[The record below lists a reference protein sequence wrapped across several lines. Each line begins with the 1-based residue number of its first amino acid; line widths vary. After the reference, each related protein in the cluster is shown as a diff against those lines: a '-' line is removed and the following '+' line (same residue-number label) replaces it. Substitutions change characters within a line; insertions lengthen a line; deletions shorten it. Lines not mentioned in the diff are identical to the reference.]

1 MRTRLLALACFAGL
15 LSAAGCQKL
24 NVEKTIN
31 VPMGI
36 TQEAFSVDP
45 PRSQQKVTVTI
56 EPQSASVSAYLV
68 KTEEKEAVDRA
79 LFNDKEPPASGVL
92 GSRISTGDS
101 PETYSFDATVPA
113 KQGYTIL
120 LKGNKKKSTDV
131 KIKVVGS

>member
-1 MRTRLLALACFAGL
+1 MRTRLLALALFAGL

-24 NVEKTIN
+24 NVEKTVN

-56 EPQSASVSAYLV
+56 EPQSASVSAYVV
-68 KTEEKEAVDRA
+68 KTEEKDAVDKA
-79 LFNDKEPPASGVL
+79 LFNDKEPPASAVL
-92 GSRISTGDS
+92 GSRISTGE

-113 KQGYTIL
+113 KQGVHHPAQ
-120 LKGNKKKSTDV
+120 GQQKKSTDV
-131 KIKVVGS
+131 KIKVVAS